1 MPLHTEYRPKTL
13 DEIVGNIATVKSLT
27 SILNRKK
34 KKIPH
39 TFLFHGASGCGKT
52 TFARIVSNELGCSE
66 HDYIEIN
73 AGNNRGIDTAR
84 NILKNLHY
92 KPLVGETKVILLD
105 EVHATTKDFQNALL
119 KSLEDTPSH
128 VYFILCTT
136 DPQKLLLTVRN
147 RCMMFEVKKLSVE
160 KLREILNPIVEWE
173 GAMDVSSDNLEQ
185 ITTKADGCP
194 RQALILLDEVI
205 DLNPR
210 ERRRAIQAF
219 KTQEEKIIDLCRALL
234 KKDRWL
240 NISKILKGLEDEPE
254 KVRWSVLG
262 YMNTVLLGGN
272 NNAQASITIIM
283 FQEPFYDSG
292 KAGLTLAA
300 FKSINY

>member
-1 MPLHTEYRPKTL
+1 MPLHTDYRPKTL
-13 DEIVGNIATVKSLT
+13 DEIVGNKSTVQSLS
-27 SILNRKK
+27 SILNREK

-39 TFLFHGASGCGKT
+39 TFLFTGASGCGKT

-84 NILKNLHY
+84 TILKNLHY

-160 KLREILNPIVEWE
+160 KLMLLLTYIFQKENVDIEDKLI
-173 GAMDVSSDNLEQ
+173 EQ
-185 ITTKADGCP
+185 IADKADGCP
-194 RQALILLDEVI
+194 RQALILLDAVI
-205 DLNPR
+205 DLSPR
-210 ERRRAIQAF
+210 ERRRAIQSF
-219 KTQEEKIIDLCRALL
+219 KTQEEKTIDLCKALV

-283 FQEPFYDSG
+283 FQEPFYDTG
-292 KAGLTLAA
+292 KAGLTLAC
-300 FKSINY
+300 FKSIN